1 MKLLHKL
8 KLDDLTGEQRELAE
22 TIGIDAYI
30 KLVDAYG
37 GSNIY
42 IQKPDTVT
50 RDARNSEICENFNGY
65 NYRQLARRYDV
76 TEKTIREIVGGG
88 RASREIPGQ
97 KSIFD
102 E

>member
-1 MKLLHKL
+1 MKLLHRL
-8 KLDDLTGEQRELAE
+8 KLDDLSGEQRELAE
-22 TIGIDAYI
+22 TIGLEAYI

-50 RDARNSEICENFNGY
+50 RDARNNEIRENFNGY

-76 TEKTIREIVGGG
+76 TEKTIREIVGSAQTG
-88 RASREIPGQ
+88 REVPGQ

>member
-8 KLDDLTGEQRELAE
+8 KLDDLTGDQRELAE

-42 IQKPDTVT
+42 IQKHLYSILTL
-50 RDARNSEICENFNGY
+50 F
-65 NYRQLARRYDV
+65 
-76 TEKTIREIVGGG
+76 
-88 RASREIPGQ
+88 RAY
-97 KSIFD
+97 FHC
-102 E
+102 